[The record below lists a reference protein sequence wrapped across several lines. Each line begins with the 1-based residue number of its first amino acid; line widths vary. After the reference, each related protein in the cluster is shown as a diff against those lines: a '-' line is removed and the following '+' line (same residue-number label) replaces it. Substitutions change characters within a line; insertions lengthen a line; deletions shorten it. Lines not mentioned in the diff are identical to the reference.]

1 MRNNPIGVLKLP
13 GSDPKPAREV
23 ETGAEKISFPSHTN
37 LSDCVLVAM
46 NIFCKGFSTDFSMSI
61 GFNVAIAGATGA
73 VGAELIRLL
82 EEREFPVRQLKLLAS
97 AKSVGKTLG
106 FKGERIPVE
115 LLSNDSFRGIGL
127 ALFSAGAGTSKQFA
141 NRAVESGAVV
151 IDNSSAFRMDADVPL
166 VVPEINATDISCQR
180 GIIANPNCTTIISL
194 MALYPLHREFGV
206 RRVVASSYQAVSGA
220 GARAIDELSLQSNAH
235 LRSEKVYPNVF
246 PHPIAFNVLP
256 QVDVFLES
264 GYTKE
269 EIKFVNE
276 SRKIMHHPT
285 LRASITCVRVPVF
298 RAHSIAVHAEFE
310 KPISVQSA
318 RDVLAKFPG
327 LELIDNPSAREYPMP
342 LKCAGKND
350 CQVGRIRMDSAFDNG
365 LAFWVCGD
373 QLLKGAAL
381 NALQIA
387 ENLFGIKNTD

>member
-1 MRNNPIGVLKLP
+1 M
-13 GSDPKPAREV
+13 
-23 ETGAEKISFPSHTN
+23 
-37 LSDCVLVAM
+37 
-46 NIFCKGFSTDFSMSI
+46 ST

-97 AKSVGKTLG
+97 AKSVGKSLE
-106 FKGERIPVE
+106 FKRERVRVE
-115 LLSNDSFRGIGL
+115 LLSENSFEGVDI
-127 ALFSAGAGTSKQFA
+127 ALFSAGAGTSRQFA
-141 NRAVESGAVV
+141 SPAVACGAIVV
-151 IDNSSAFRMDADVPL
+151 DNSSAFRMENEVPL
-166 VVPEINATDISCQR
+166 VIPEINAADISAQR
-180 GIIANPNCTTIISL
+180 GIIANPNCTTIIAL
-194 MALYPLHREFGV
+194 MALYPLHKEFGA

-220 GARAIDELSLQSNAH
+220 GARAINELSLQAKAH
-235 LRSEKVYPNVF
+235 LHGEKYEPEIF
-246 PHPIAFNVLP
+246 PYPIAFNVFP
-256 QVDVFLES
+256 QVDNFLET

-269 EIKFVNE
+269 EVKFVNE

-298 RAHSIAVHAEFE
+298 RAHSVAVHAEFE
-310 KPISVQSA
+310 RPVSVENA

-327 LELIDNPSAREYPMP
+327 LEVIDNLNLKQYPMP
-342 LKCAGKND
+342 LNCAGRND
-350 CQVGRIRMDSAFDNG
+350 CQVGRIRLDSAFDNG

-387 ENLFGIKNTD
+387 ENLVR